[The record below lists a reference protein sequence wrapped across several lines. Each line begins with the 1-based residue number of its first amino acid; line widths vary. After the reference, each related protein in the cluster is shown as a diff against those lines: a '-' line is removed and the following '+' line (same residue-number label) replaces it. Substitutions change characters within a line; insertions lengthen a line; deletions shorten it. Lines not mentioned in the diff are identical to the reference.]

1 MGQTDI
7 LYKKKLLETFKAFDA
22 FCKKNSINYFACGGT
37 LIGAVRHHGLIPWD
51 DDVDVWMLPEDFE
64 KFCSFKG
71 KVGGHYDIMD
81 ERDENY
87 WLHLLAKF
95 TDKDTTLWEVEE
107 FPCVTG
113 VYIDIFP
120 LYECSAE
127 YALIRKIKFDKF
139 LAFFWHSMRHYSFR
153 RVLSPLFHG
162 NVLRFYEIMKDILH
176 YKPLH
181 NYYNHKYEKFLF
193 EIKNGHG
200 DKYVSYA
207 GDYGKGEIFEKE
219 WFKETIQLKYED
231 MEIDAPKEYDKILRQ
246 LYGDY
251 MKLPPVEKRVSNH
264 PHYFMDLNSRWTK
277 EDIQKVKKSHGISQ

>member
-1 MGQTDI
+1 MKQTDI
-7 LYKKKLLETFKAFDA
+7 LFKKKLLETFKAFDA
-22 FCKKNSINYFACGGT
+22 FCKKNGIRYFACGGT
-37 LIGAVRHHGLIPWD
+37 LIGAVRHQGLIPWD
-51 DDVDVWMLPEDFE
+51 DDVDVWMLPEDFK

-120 LYECSAE
+120 LYECAAE
-127 YALIRKIKFDKF
+127 DAIIRKNKFDKF
-139 LAFFWHSMRHYSFR
+139 LAFFWHSMRHYSFKS
-153 RVLSPLFHG
+153 VLSPLFHG
-162 NVLRFYEIMKDILH
+162 DILRFYKIMKDILC

-181 NYYNHKYEKFLF
+181 NYYNHKYKRFLS
-193 EIKNGHG
+193 EITKGHG

-219 WFKETIQLKYED
+219 LFKEIIQLKYED
-231 MEIDAPKEYDKILRQ
+231 MEIDAPKDYDKILRQ

-277 EDIQKVKKSHGISQ
+277 EDIREFKKNHRSSL